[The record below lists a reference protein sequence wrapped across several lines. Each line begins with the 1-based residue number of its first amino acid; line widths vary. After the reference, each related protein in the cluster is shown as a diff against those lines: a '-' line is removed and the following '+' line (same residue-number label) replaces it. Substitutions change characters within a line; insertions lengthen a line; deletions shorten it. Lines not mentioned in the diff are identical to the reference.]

1 MTGYRSST
9 WDAHAD
15 SGKPRLA
22 HLLPTDRSEATPQL
36 SATAEADQ
44 PSSATAVSTAPHRDR
59 EGRMWP
65 VVRNASGFVGS
76 ALGTREK
83 PCLTSHAGWRLTE
96 WPTQRPRDGW
106 SPCAEPQALFASV
119 TVAKRLLSGGS

>member
-1 MTGYRSST
+1 MGTP
-9 WDAHAD
+9 AM
-15 SGKPRLA
+15 A
-22 HLLPTDRSEATPQL
+22 HLLPLDRSEATPRL
-36 SATAEADQ
+36 PATAQADQ
-44 PSSATAVSTAPHRDR
+44 PNSATAVSTTPQRDR

-83 PCLTSHAGWRLTE
+83 PGLTSHAGWRLTE

-106 SPCAEPQALFASV
+106 SPCAEPQVLFASV
-119 TVAKRLLSGGS
+119 RVAKRLLSGGS